1 MILHPEGKEIAALLA
16 PEAVEHLLGRTH
28 RERRRFFRVKG
39 AEPHVAL
46 AGALELDK
54 LAYQFDEVHGPLD
67 LFFGRLVTVHDPCPI
82 AFEEALGLKK
92 KKPLH
97 WMKELSS
104 GAFLFDHHVSM
115 S

>member
-16 PEAVEHLLGRTH
+16 PEAVEHLLGRAH
-28 RERRRFFRVKG
+28 RKGRRLFRVKG
-39 AEPHVAL
+39 TEPHITL

-54 LAYQFDEVHGPLD
+54 LADQFNDIHGPLD
-67 LFFGRLVTVHDPCPI
+67 FFFGRLVIVHEPCPF
-82 AFEEALGLKK
+82 ALEEALGLKK

-97 WMKELSS
+97 WMKELFS
-104 GAFLFDHHVSM
+104 GAFLFDHNVSI